1 MILLELKHIS
11 CGYDKIDIIKDIT
24 FKAKRG
30 EILCIAGPNGCGK
43 STLLKAIGKLV
54 EYKGN
59 IVLDSNDIKNLS
71 GKEFAKHIALM
82 TQTNDIYFPY
92 TVYETVALG
101 RYAYLKGVLSSLSKE
116 DDLIIMDSIKNVGL
130 IKLKDKLI
138 SELSG
143 GQLQRVFL
151 AKSFAQNPEVILLD
165 EPTNHLDLKCQ
176 IEILEYLS
184 LWAKENNKIVISV
197 LHDLNLVNLFGDKVV
212 LLSQGEII
220 SKGTAKEVFL
230 KDNLK
235 KVYDIDVKN
244 FMLNALKQ
252 WI

>member
-1 MILLELKHIS
+1 MLELENIY
-11 CGYDKIDIIKDIT
+11 CGYEKLDIVKNIT

-30 EILCIAGPNGCGK
+30 EMLCIVGPNGCGK
-43 STLLKAIGKLV
+43 STLLKAIGKIID
-54 EYKGN
+54 YKGN
-59 IVLDSNDIKNLS
+59 IRLDCNDIKNLK

-101 RYAYLKGVLSSLSKE
+101 RYAYLKGALSSFSKE
-116 DDLIIMDSIKNVGL
+116 DDLIIMESIKSVGL
-130 IKLKDKLI
+130 TELEDTLI

-184 LWAKENNKIVISV
+184 SWAKTSNKIVISV
-197 LHDLNLVNLFGDKVV
+197 LHDLNLVNLFGEKVV

-220 SKGTAKEVFL
+220 SKGPTKEVFL
-230 KDNLK
+230 KDNLE
-235 KVYDIDVKN
+235 KVYKIDIKE

-252 WI
+252 WQ